1 MTQNTFI
8 QTQTSIEIKSID
20 NTLTLLNEGATVP
33 FIARYRKER
42 TGGLDEVQITQIR
55 DLAKKYEELIQ
66 RQQTILS
73 AIEEQRKLTTELKD
87 KITTCFDSIRRV

>member
-20 NTLTLLNEGATVP
+20 NTLNLLNEGATVP

-42 TGGLDEVQITQIR
+42 TGGLDELQITQIR

-66 RQQTILS
+66 RQQTILT
-73 AIEEQRKLTTELKD
+73 AIEEQGKLTDELKD
-87 KITTCFDSIRRV
+87 KITTCFDSNVL